1 MQVQH
6 WPIDKPIPY
15 ARNARKI
22 PQAAID
28 KVASSINEFGWRQP
42 IVVDRENVVIVGH
55 TRLLAARKLGL
66 SEVPVHV
73 ADNLTPEQ
81 AKTYRL
87 MDNRSHE
94 EAQWDLELLVP
105 EITELQAFAVDL
117 SLTGFDPNE
126 IDCFLADSA
135 VSGLTDDDACP
146 EPPEVPITAP
156 GDLWM
161 LGRHHLLCGDA
172 TDGDAAAGLM
182 GSLQADLIITD
193 PPYNVDYEGYT
204 AEKLKIAGDKMAAD
218 EFSAFL
224 SKTFRVYRACA
235 KPGAS
240 VYVCHPSSWQ
250 REFQNALEQSGFA
263 VRCQEIWAKNTFA
276 WGFGRYKFQHEP
288 IFYCHVQGQ
297 SDPWYGDKSQST
309 LWVEKKPAANR
320 LHPTMKPVELLERA
334 IVNSSKS
341 GDLVLDLFGG
351 SGSTLI
357 ACEKTAR
364 NARLME
370 LDPKY
375 CDVIVRRWQEFTGKQ
390 STLEGDGRTFE
401 DIAAERRR
409 VAG

>member
-1 MQVQH
+1 MNERPQAGVGVGESPGLFARYRARYFSHAPAGFGEGVSGFPMQVQH

-22 PQAAID
+22 SQAAID

-42 IVVDRENVVIVGH
+42 IVIDAQNVVIVGH
-55 TRLLAARKLGL
+55 TRVLAARKLGL

-126 IDCFLADSA
+126 IGRFLADSA

-172 TDGDAAAGLM
+172 RDGDAAARLL
-182 GSLQADLIITD
+182 GSSLATSSLPIRRTTSIT
-193 PPYNVDYEGYT
+193 
-204 AEKLKIAGDKMAAD
+204 
-218 EFSAFL
+218 
-224 SKTFRVYRACA
+224 RATR
-235 KPGAS
+235 PRS
-240 VYVCHPSSWQ
+240 
-250 REFQNALEQSGFA
+250 
-263 VRCQEIWAKNTFA
+263 
-276 WGFGRYKFQHEP
+276 
-288 IFYCHVQGQ
+288 
-297 SDPWYGDKSQST
+297 
-309 LWVEKKPAANR
+309 
-320 LHPTMKPVELLERA
+320 
-334 IVNSSKS
+334 
-341 GDLVLDLFGG
+341 
-351 SGSTLI
+351 
-357 ACEKTAR
+357 
-364 NARLME
+364 
-370 LDPKY
+370 
-375 CDVIVRRWQEFTGKQ
+375 
-390 STLEGDGRTFE
+390 
-401 DIAAERRR
+401 
-409 VAG
+409 